1 MAISGHL
8 WPFDSFLSARVSP
21 LSIWYRNKQDV
32 ITEYL
37 VMMSV
42 NSDSERMKNKKNK
55 KNKHWEESNLQPFS
69 LPLQIFHLGIFPYC
83 NCRCHPVEKMEFL
96 IFKHDQY
103 INIIRL
109 QTQRH
114 STRTELRDEV
124 RVRVH
129 LDTRQERQLDRERLK
144 A

>member
-1 MAISGHL
+1 
-8 WPFDSFLSARVSP
+8 
-21 LSIWYRNKQDV
+21 
-32 ITEYL
+32 
-37 VMMSV
+37 
-42 NSDSERMKNKKNK
+42 
-55 KNKHWEESNLQPFS
+55 
-69 LPLQIFHLGIFPYC
+69 
-83 NCRCHPVEKMEFL
+83 MEFL